1 MKVWLTPN
9 QALEQREPIG
19 AEPGMVV
26 PIAYRRVGALEGASP
41 QEVRQAVRWAV
52 RAYARDPSA
61 RNGLRGR
68 TCDRSIAPAADA
80 LAVIRR
86 LRREKKTQGGRTRR
100 PPARDVFW
108 VITRVL
114 CRS

>member
-61 RNGLRGR
+61 RNAFEVELA
-68 TCDRSIAPAADA
+68 IAA
-80 LAVIRR
+80 
-86 LRREKKTQGGRTRR
+86 LRRQRM
-100 PPARDVFW
+100 
-108 VITRVL
+108 
-114 CRS
+114 RSR